1 MASDEHELDDPV
13 DGFDV
18 GFPGTDLTLV
28 VEGQKI
34 QVNKAVLSEHLPVF
48 NTMFNSNFKEST
60 SKEIELED
68 KKAADVVEFLK
79 CFYPNMKHPVTGDNV
94 HVLQVLP
101 LAHKYQS
108 PLVATCEDFMSQMC
122 KPDKG
127 LTVSTLL
134 DYILAGEKY
143 GLTSFLEAAI
153 EFSAHVYFELLN
165 GKMTIKSRVYCKNV
179 YDETIDNSIFLKFLK
194 IDLDIRLQRKA
205 AEN

>member
-1 MASDEHELDDPV
+1 MASDEHELDAPV

-34 QVNKAVLSEHLPVF
+34 QVNKAVLSEHSPVF

-94 HVLQVLP
+94 LQVLP
-101 LAHKYQS
+101 LAHEYQS

-134 DYILAGEKY
+134 DYILAGEKN
-143 GLTSFLEAAI
+143 LL
-153 EFSAHVYFELLN
+153 LLN
-165 GKMTIKSRVYCKNV
+165 GRIS
-179 YDETIDNSIFLKFLK
+179 
-194 IDLDIRLQRKA
+194 
-205 AEN
+205 